1 MGRFNNYGRRRK
13 HTEFGDSAFKNKIA
27 YNQYVERLTELS
39 IAMFD
44 WENLPDTV
52 DARYLELALFSD
64 GMTVFFKDEVIGFLC
79 LKVMAT
85 QPLDVYEIPIGRR
98 AYSVNG
104 YQKELN
110 NENSVIIY
118 NNLLHTNSVTMVR
131 MFAERL
137 YELDRIVEINAEAQK
152 TPILIQ
158 GSEQQRLT
166 LKNLYKEYSGN
177 APVIFGDKNLDLNA
191 IKVLKTDAPYIAD
204 KLYQLKTQTWN
215 EALTY
220 LGISNLNIQKKERL
234 ISDEAIR
241 SQGGTIAS
249 RYSRLQ
255 SRRDAADKINAMF
268 GLDISVDFREDFRQ
282 TDDEY
287 MVENES
293 EDGTLNP
300 MVLDLRTRSPIKGTQ
315 KSED

>member
-1 MGRFNNYGRRRK
+1 MPRFPRRNGRK
-13 HTEFGDSAFKNKIA
+13 HTEFGESAFKNKIA
-27 YNQYVERLTELS
+27 YNQYIERLTELS

-158 GSEQQRLT
+158 GSEPQRLT
-166 LKNLYKEYSGN
+166 LRNLYKEYRGN

-191 IKVLKTDAPYIAD
+191 IKVLKTDAPYVAD
-204 KLYQLKTQTWN
+204 KIYQLKTQTWN

-255 SRRDAADKINAMF
+255 SRRDAVDKINDMF

-287 MVENES
+287 MVENETG
-293 EDGTLNP
+293 DGKLNP
-300 MVLDLRTRSPIKGTQ
+300 MVLDLRTRSPIKEVQ
-315 KSED
+315 KSEV